1 MGVKRMSELSQSIA
15 RLNMKVDTLSRQAR
29 ESKERWNTLRFPRI
43 EMVLRKLREKA
54 DKMIRVDSLDP
65 QVLIKKTVRMYQ
77 GSQEE
82 FTRREIRNLP
92 FVIFSSELSMP
103 VAKFALRQ
111 VNLDKTSCFR
121 RLLFAYFSDYE
132 PKERKTEWIRTVL
145 WKQMQK
151 NDRRVRSIH
160 FLQDFPQLL
169 AKDGA
174 SQMAEFFSG
183 GNLYDGLK
191 RLSFPSTLYGS
202 NFVKAAIVNA
212 FQMDI
217 GLDAKQNLLED
228 LTKDPRYNKEWVSNK
243 VVGPVTI
250 SVDEEGSD
258 SAKNWLMQL
267 IFRYMGD
274 PRGNDTAWLYVE
286 EEAKEIFLHWLVKN
300 DFAVFFH
307 IIASTADD
315 KWKYRQDFWSA
326 YMDEIRASRIIIGP
340 KAKLMLND
348 RPKEEKSKLMAYDY
362 LEGKSSDTSLLVFTI
377 GQYTFIEV
385 SYNGKL
391 RIYSREKSPIQI
403 FAQGHRTIP
412 YSHLINSDTEKEF
425 VHTNP
430 RGRGPSWQPKVRDW
444 IYDYC
449 GIWREEQQWKVKV

>member
-1 MGVKRMSELSQSIA
+1 MSELSQSIA
-15 RLNMKVDTLSRQAR
+15 RLNMKANTLSRQAR
-29 ESKERWNTLRFPRI
+29 ESKERWNTLRLPRT

-54 DKMIRVDSLDP
+54 DKMIRVDPLDL
-65 QVLIKKTVRMYQ
+65 QVLVKKTERMYQ

-92 FVIFSSELSMP
+92 FVIFSPELSMP

-111 VNLDKTSCFR
+111 VDLDKTSCFR
-121 RLLFAYFSDYE
+121 RLLFAYFRGYE
-132 PKERKTEWIRTVL
+132 PKESKTEWIRTVL
-145 WKQMQK
+145 GKQMQK
-151 NDRRVRSIH
+151 SDRMVGTIH

-169 AKDGA
+169 DKDGA
-174 SQMAEFFSG
+174 SQMAEFFSE
-183 GNLYDGLK
+183 GNLYGGLQ

-217 GLDAKQNLLED
+217 GLDAKQNLLKD
-228 LTKDPRYNKEWVSNK
+228 LTENPVYKGLVPK
-243 VVGPVTI
+243 VVGPVII

-267 IFRYMGD
+267 IFQYMGD

-286 EEAKEIFLHWLVKN
+286 KKAKEIFLHWLVKN

-307 IIASTADD
+307 IIASTADRR
-315 KWKYRQDFWSA
+315 WKYRQAFWSA
-326 YMDEIRASRIIIGP
+326 YMDEIRASRIIIGQ
-340 KAKLMLND
+340 KAKLILND
-348 RPKEEKSKLMAYDY
+348 RPKEEKSKLMAYDF

-391 RIYSREKSPIQI
+391 RIYSRAKSPIQI

-412 YSHLINSDTEKEF
+412 YSHLINSDTEQEF

-430 RGRGPSWQPKVRDW
+430 MGRGPNWQPKVRNW

>member
-1 MGVKRMSELSQSIA
+1 
-15 RLNMKVDTLSRQAR
+15 
-29 ESKERWNTLRFPRI
+29 
-43 EMVLRKLREKA
+43 
-54 DKMIRVDSLDP
+54 MIRVDPLD
-65 QVLIKKTVRMYQ
+65 QQMLIKKTVRMYQ

-92 FVIFSSELSMP
+92 FVISSSELSMP

-111 VNLDKTSCFR
+111 VDLDKPSCFR
-121 RLLFAYFSDYE
+121 RFLFAYIRGYE

-151 NDRRVRSIH
+151 SDRMVGTIH

-169 AKDGA
+169 DKDGA

-183 GNLYDGLK
+183 GNLYDGLET
-191 RLSFPSTLYGS
+191 LSFPPTLYGS

-217 GLDAKQNLLED
+217 GLDAKQNLLKD
-228 LTKDPRYNKEWVSNK
+228 LTENRSYKVLVPK
-243 VVGPVTI
+243 VVGPVII

-267 IFRYMGD
+267 IFREMGD
-274 PRGNDTAWLYVE
+274 PRGNNTAWLYVE
-286 EEAKEIFLHWLVKN
+286 EKAKEIFLHWLVKN

-307 IIASTADD
+307 IIASTADSM
-315 KWKYRQDFWSA
+315 WKYRQAFWSA
-326 YMDEIRASRIIIGP
+326 YMDEIRASRIIIGQ
-340 KAKLMLND
+340 KAKLILNQL
-348 RPKEEKSKLMAYDY
+348 PSEEKRKLMAYDY

-385 SYNGKL
+385 SHNGKL
-391 RIYSREKSPIQI
+391 RVYSREKSPIQI
-403 FAQGHRTIP
+403 FSQRHRTIY
-412 YSHLINSDTEKEF
+412 YSDLINSDTEEEF

-430 RGRGPSWQPKVRDW
+430 RGRGPNWQPKVRDW
-444 IYDYC
+444 IYDHC
-449 GIWREEQQWKVKV
+449 GIWRKEQQWKVQP

>member
-1 MGVKRMSELSQSIA
+1 MGVKRMSELSQSID
-15 RLNMKVDTLSRQAR
+15 RLNRKANILSRQAR
-29 ESKERWNTLRFPRI
+29 ESKEHWITLRLPQT
-43 EMVLRKLREKA
+43 EMVLRELRKKV
-54 DKMIRVDSLDP
+54 DKMIQVDPLDL
-65 QVLIKKTVRMYQ
+65 QVLVKKTERMYR

-92 FVIFSSELSMP
+92 FVIFSPELSMP

-111 VNLDKTSCFR
+111 VDLDKTSCFR
-121 RLLFAYFSDYE
+121 RLLFAYFRDYE

-169 AKDGA
+169 AKDGV
-174 SQMAEFFSG
+174 SQMAEFFSEGDLYG
-183 GNLYDGLK
+183 GLQT
-191 RLSFPSTLYGS
+191 LSFPSTLYGS

-217 GLDAKQNLLED
+217 GLDAKQNLLKD
-228 LTKDPRYNKEWVSNK
+228 LTENRSYRVLVPQ
-243 VVGPVTI
+243 VVGPVII

-267 IFRYMGD
+267 VFRYMGD
-274 PRGNDTAWLYVE
+274 PRGNDTDWIYVE
-286 EEAKEIFLHWLVKN
+286 EKAKEIFLHWLVKN

-307 IIASTADD
+307 IIASTADRR
-315 KWKYRQDFWSA
+315 WKYRQAFWSA
-326 YMDEIRASRIIIGP
+326 YMDEIRASRIIIGQ
-340 KAKLMLND
+340 KAKLILND
-348 RPKEEKSKLMAYDY
+348 RPKEEKSKLMAYDF

-391 RIYSREKSPIQI
+391 RIYSRAKSPIQI

-430 RGRGPSWQPKVRDW
+430 RGRGQSWQPKVRDW
-444 IYDYC
+444 IYDHC

>member
-1 MGVKRMSELSQSIA
+1 MSELSQSIA
-15 RLNMKVDTLSRQAR
+15 RLNRKANTLSRQAR

-43 EMVLRKLREKA
+43 ETVLRELRKKA
-54 DKMIRVDSLDP
+54 DKMIQVDPLDL
-65 QVLIKKTVRMYQ
+65 QVLVKKTVRIYQ

-92 FVIFSSELSMP
+92 FVIFSPELSMP

-111 VNLDKTSCFR
+111 VDLDKPSCFR
-121 RLLFAYFSDYE
+121 RFLFAYIRGYE

-145 WKQMQK
+145 CKQMQR
-151 NDRRVRSIH
+151 NDGMVRSIH
-160 FLQDFPQLL
+160 FLQNFPQLL
-169 AKDGA
+169 AKDGI
-174 SQMAEFFSG
+174 SQMAEFFSEGDLSG
-183 GNLYDGLK
+183 GLQ
-191 RLSFPSTLYGS
+191 RLSFPLTLYGS

-217 GLDAKQNLLED
+217 GLDAKQNLLKA
-228 LTKDPRYNKEWVSNK
+228 LTKDPRYKGLVPK
-243 VVGPVTI
+243 VVGPVII

-307 IIASTADD
+307 IIASTADRR
-315 KWKYRQDFWSA
+315 WKYRQAFWSA
-326 YMDEIRASRIIIGP
+326 YMDEIRASRIIIGQ
-340 KAKLMLND
+340 KAKLILND
-348 RPKEEKSKLMAYDY
+348 RPKEEKSKLMAYDF

-391 RIYSREKSPIQI
+391 RIYSRAKSPIQI

-412 YSHLINSDTEKEF
+412 YSHLINSDTEQEF

-430 RGRGPSWQPKVRDW
+430 MGRGPNWQPKVRNW

>member
-1 MGVKRMSELSQSIA
+1 MSELSQSIA
-15 RLNMKVDTLSRQAR
+15 RLNMKANTLSRQAR
-29 ESKERWNTLRFPRI
+29 ESKERWNTLRLPRT

-54 DKMIRVDSLDP
+54 DKMIRVDPLDL
-65 QVLIKKTVRMYQ
+65 QVLVKKTVRIYQ

-92 FVIFSSELSMP
+92 FVISSSELSMP

-111 VNLDKTSCFR
+111 VDLDKTSCFR
-121 RLLFAYFSDYE
+121 RLLFAYFRDYE

-169 AKDGA
+169 AKDGV
-174 SQMAEFFSG
+174 SQMAEFFSEGDLYG
-183 GNLYDGLK
+183 GLQI
-191 RLSFPSTLYGS
+191 LSFPSTLYGS

-217 GLDAKQNLLED
+217 GLDAKQNLLKD
-228 LTKDPRYNKEWVSNK
+228 LTENRSYRVLVPK
-243 VVGPVTI
+243 VVGPVII
-250 SVDEEGSD
+250 SVDEEGND

-307 IIASTADD
+307 IIAKTADA

-340 KAKLMLND
+340 KAKQLILND
-348 RPKEEKSKLMAYDY
+348 LPKEEKSKLMAYDY

-385 SYNGKL
+385 SYSGRL
-391 RIYSREKSPIQI
+391 RIYSRAKSPIQI

-412 YSHLINSDTEKEF
+412 YSHLINSDTEQEF

-430 RGRGPSWQPKVRDW
+430 RGRGQSWQPKVRNW
-444 IYDYC
+444 IYDHC

>member
-1 MGVKRMSELSQSIA
+1 MGVKRMSELSQSID
-15 RLNMKVDTLSRQAR
+15 RLNRKANILSRQAR
-29 ESKERWNTLRFPRI
+29 ESKEHWITLRLPQT
-43 EMVLRKLREKA
+43 EMVLRELRKKV
-54 DKMIRVDSLDP
+54 DKMIQVDPLDL
-65 QVLIKKTVRMYQ
+65 QVLVKKTERMYR

-92 FVIFSSELSMP
+92 FVIFSPELSMP

-111 VNLDKTSCFR
+111 VDLDKTSCFR
-121 RLLFAYFSDYE
+121 RLLFAYFRDYE

-169 AKDGA
+169 TKDGV
-174 SQMAEFFSG
+174 SQMAEFFSEGDLYG
-183 GNLYDGLK
+183 GLQT
-191 RLSFPSTLYGS
+191 LSFPSTLYGS

-217 GLDAKQNLLED
+217 GLDAKQNLLKD
-228 LTKDPRYNKEWVSNK
+228 LTENRSYRVLVPQ
-243 VVGPVTI
+243 VVGPVII

-267 IFRYMGD
+267 VFRYMGD
-274 PRGNDTAWLYVE
+274 PRGNDTDWIYVE
-286 EEAKEIFLHWLVKN
+286 EKAKEIFLHWLVKN

-307 IIASTADD
+307 IIASTADRR
-315 KWKYRQDFWSA
+315 WKYRQAFWSA
-326 YMDEIRASRIIIGP
+326 YMDEIRASRIIIGQ
-340 KAKLMLND
+340 KAKLILND

-391 RIYSREKSPIQI
+391 RIYSRAKSPIQI

-412 YSHLINSDTEKEF
+412 YSHLINSDTEQEF

-430 RGRGPSWQPKVRDW
+430 MGRGPNWQPKVRNW
-444 IYDYC
+444 IYDHC
-449 GIWREEQQWKVKV
+449 GIWREEQQWKV

>member
-1 MGVKRMSELSQSIA
+1 MIQ
-15 RLNMKVDTLSRQAR
+15 VD
-29 ESKERWNTLRFPRI
+29 P
-43 EMVLRKLREKA
+43 
-54 DKMIRVDSLDP
+54 LDL
-65 QVLIKKTVRMYQ
+65 QVLVKKTVRIYQ

-92 FVIFSSELSMP
+92 FVIFSPELSMP
-103 VAKFALRQ
+103 AAKFALRQ
-111 VNLDKTSCFR
+111 VDLDKPSCSR
-121 RLLFAYFSDYE
+121 RFLFAYIRGYK

-151 NDRRVRSIH
+151 NDGMVRSIH

-169 AKDGA
+169 AKDGV
-174 SQMAEFFSG
+174 SQMAEFFSEGDLSG
-183 GNLYDGLK
+183 GLQ
-191 RLSFPSTLYGS
+191 RLSFPLTLYGS

-217 GLDAKQNLLED
+217 GLDAKQNLLKT
-228 LTKDPRYNKEWVSNK
+228 LTKDPRYKGLVPQ
-243 VVGPVTI
+243 VVGPVII

-267 IFRYMGD
+267 IFREMGD
-274 PRGNDTAWLYVE
+274 PRGNNTAWLYVE
-286 EEAKEIFLHWLVKN
+286 EEAQEIFLHWLVKN

-307 IIASTADD
+307 IIAKTADRR
-315 KWKYRQDFWSA
+315 WKYRQAFWSA

-340 KAKLMLND
+340 KARFILNQ
-348 RPKEEKSKLMAYDY
+348 EEKSKLMAYDF

-377 GQYTFIEV
+377 GRYTFIEV

-403 FAQGHRTIP
+403 FSQRPRTIP

-430 RGRGPSWQPKVRDW
+430 MGRGPNWQPKVRNW
-444 IYDYC
+444 IYDHC
-449 GIWREEQQWKVKV
+449 GIWREEQQWKV

>member
-1 MGVKRMSELSQSIA
+1 MSELSQSIA
-15 RLNMKVDTLSRQAR
+15 RLNRKANTLSRQAR

-43 EMVLRKLREKA
+43 ETVLRELRKKA
-54 DKMIRVDSLDP
+54 DKMIQVDPLDL
-65 QVLIKKTVRMYQ
+65 QVLVKKTVRIYQ

-92 FVIFSSELSMP
+92 FVIFSPELSMP

-111 VNLDKTSCFR
+111 VDLDKPSCFR
-121 RLLFAYFSDYE
+121 RFLFAYIRGYE

-145 WKQMQK
+145 CKQMQR
-151 NDRRVRSIH
+151 NDGMVRSIH
-160 FLQDFPQLL
+160 FLQNFPQLL
-169 AKDGA
+169 AKDGI
-174 SQMAEFFSG
+174 SQMAEFFSEGDLSG
-183 GNLYDGLK
+183 GLQ
-191 RLSFPSTLYGS
+191 RLSFPLTLYGS

-217 GLDAKQNLLED
+217 GLDAKQNLLKA
-228 LTKDPRYNKEWVSNK
+228 LTKDPRYKGLVPK
-243 VVGPVTI
+243 VVGPVII

-307 IIASTADD
+307 IIASTADRR
-315 KWKYRQDFWSA
+315 WKYRQAFWSA
-326 YMDEIRASRIIIGP
+326 YMDEIRASRIIIGQ
-340 KAKLMLND
+340 KAKLILND
-348 RPKEEKSKLMAYDY
+348 RPKEEKSKLMAYDF

-391 RIYSREKSPIQI
+391 RIYSRAKSPIQI

-412 YSHLINSDTEKEF
+412 YSHLINSDTEQEF

-430 RGRGPSWQPKVRDW
+430 MGRGPNWQPKVRNW
-444 IYDYC
+444 IYDHC

>member
-15 RLNMKVDTLSRQAR
+15 RLNMKANTLSRQAR
-29 ESKERWNTLRFPRI
+29 ESKERWNTLRLPQT

-54 DKMIRVDSLDP
+54 DKMIRVDPLDL
-65 QVLIKKTVRMYQ
+65 QVLVKKTVRMYQ

-92 FVIFSSELSMP
+92 FVISSSELSMP

-111 VNLDKTSCFR
+111 VDLDKTSCFR
-121 RLLFAYFSDYE
+121 RLLFAYFRDYE

-145 WKQMQK
+145 WKQMQR

-169 AKDGA
+169 AKDGV
-174 SQMAEFFSG
+174 SQMAEFFSEGDLYG
-183 GNLYDGLK
+183 GLQ

-217 GLDAKQNLLED
+217 GLDAKQNLLKD
-228 LTKDPRYNKEWVSNK
+228 LTENRSYRVLVPK
-243 VVGPVTI
+243 VVGPVII

-267 IFRYMGD
+267 VFRYMGD

-307 IIASTADD
+307 IIAKTADA

-340 KAKLMLND
+340 KAKQLILND
-348 RPKEEKSKLMAYDY
+348 LPKEEKSKLMAYDY

-385 SYNGKL
+385 SYSGRL
-391 RIYSREKSPIQI
+391 RIYSRAKSPIQI

-430 RGRGPSWQPKVRDW
+430 RGRGQSWQPKVRDW
-444 IYDYC
+444 IYDHC

>member
-1 MGVKRMSELSQSIA
+1 MSELSQSIA
-15 RLNMKVDTLSRQAR
+15 RLNRKANTLSRQAR

-43 EMVLRKLREKA
+43 ETVLRELRKKA
-54 DKMIRVDSLDP
+54 DKMIQVDPLDL
-65 QVLIKKTVRMYQ
+65 QVLVKKTVRIYQ

-92 FVIFSSELSMP
+92 FVIFSPELSMP

-111 VNLDKTSCFR
+111 VDLDKPSCFR
-121 RLLFAYFSDYE
+121 RFLFAYIRGYE

-145 WKQMQK
+145 CKQMQR
-151 NDRRVRSIH
+151 NDGMVRSIH
-160 FLQDFPQLL
+160 FLQNFPQLL
-169 AKDGA
+169 AKDGI
-174 SQMAEFFSG
+174 SQMAEFFSEGDLSG
-183 GNLYDGLK
+183 GLQ
-191 RLSFPSTLYGS
+191 RLSFPLTLYGS

-217 GLDAKQNLLED
+217 GLDAKQNLLKA
-228 LTKDPRYNKEWVSNK
+228 LTKDPRYKGLVPK
-243 VVGPVTI
+243 VVGPVII

-267 IFRYMGD
+267 IFRFMGD

-307 IIASTADD
+307 IIASTADRR
-315 KWKYRQDFWSA
+315 WKYRQAFWSA
-326 YMDEIRASRIIIGP
+326 YMDEIRASRIIIGQ
-340 KAKLMLND
+340 KAKLILND
-348 RPKEEKSKLMAYDY
+348 RSKEEKSKLMAYDF

-377 GQYTFIEV
+377 GKYTFIEV

-391 RIYSREKSPIQI
+391 RIYSRAKSPIQI

-412 YSHLINSDTEKEF
+412 YSHLINSDTEQEF

-430 RGRGPSWQPKVRDW
+430 MGRGPNWQPKVRNW

-449 GIWREEQQWKVKV
+449 GIWREEQQWKV

>member
-1 MGVKRMSELSQSIA
+1 MSELSQSIA
-15 RLNMKVDTLSRQAR
+15 RLNRKANTLSRQAR
-29 ESKERWNTLRFPRI
+29 ESKEQWITLCLPQI
-43 EMVLRKLREKA
+43 ETVLRKLREKA
-54 DKMIRVDSLDP
+54 DKMIQVDPLDL
-65 QVLIKKTVRMYQ
+65 QVLVKKTERMYQ

-92 FVIFSSELSMP
+92 FVIFSPELSMP

-111 VNLDKTSCFR
+111 VDLDKTSCFR
-121 RLLFAYFSDYE
+121 RLLFAYFRGYE
-132 PKERKTEWIRTVL
+132 PKESKTEWIRTVL
-145 WKQMQK
+145 WKQMQR
-151 NDRRVRSIH
+151 NDRMGRSIH

-169 AKDGA
+169 AKDGV
-174 SQMAEFFSG
+174 SQMAEFFSE
-183 GNLYDGLK
+183 GNLRDALK
-191 RLSFPSTLYGS
+191 TLSFPPTLSGS
-202 NFVKAAIVNA
+202 NFVKAAIVKA

-217 GLDAKQNLLED
+217 GLDAKQVLLEN
-228 LTKDPRYNKEWVSNK
+228 LTKDQVYKGLVPQ
-243 VVGPVTI
+243 VVGPVI
-250 SVDEEGSD
+250 INVDEEGSD

-286 EEAKEIFLHWLVKN
+286 EAKEIFLHWLVKN

-307 IIASTADD
+307 IIASTADA

-326 YMDEIRASRIIIGP
+326 YMDEIRASRIIIGQ

>member
-1 MGVKRMSELSQSIA
+1 MSELSQSIA
-15 RLNMKVDTLSRQAR
+15 RLNMKANTLSRQAR
-29 ESKERWNTLRFPRI
+29 ESKERWITLCLPRT
-43 EMVLRKLREKA
+43 EMVLRELRKKA
-54 DKMIRVDSLDP
+54 DKMIRVAPLDL
-65 QVLIKKTVRMYQ
+65 QVLVKKTVRMYQ

-92 FVIFSSELSMP
+92 FVISSSALSMP

-111 VNLDKTSCFR
+111 VDLDKTSCFR

-145 WKQMQK
+145 WKQMQR
-151 NDRRVRSIH
+151 NDRMGRNIH

-169 AKDGA
+169 DKDGV
-174 SQMAEFFSG
+174 SQMAEFFSE
-183 GNLYDGLK
+183 GNLRDALK
-191 RLSFPSTLYGS
+191 TLSFPPTLSGS
-202 NFVKAAIVNA
+202 NFVKAAIVKA

-217 GLDAKQNLLED
+217 GLDAKQVLLEN
-228 LTKDPRYNKEWVSNK
+228 LTKDQVYKGLVPQ
-243 VVGPVTI
+243 VVGPVI
-250 SVDEEGSD
+250 INVDEEGSD

-267 IFRYMGD
+267 VFREMGD
-274 PRGNDTAWLYVE
+274 PRGNNTAWLYVE

-307 IIASTADD
+307 IIASTADRR
-315 KWKYRQDFWSA
+315 WKYRQAFWSA
-326 YMDEIRASRIIIGP
+326 YMDEIRASRIIIGQ
-340 KAKLMLND
+340 KAKLILND
-348 RPKEEKSKLMAYDY
+348 RPKEEKSKLMAYDF

-391 RIYSREKSPIQI
+391 RIYSRAKSPIQI

-412 YSHLINSDTEKEF
+412 YSHLINSDTEQEF

-430 RGRGPSWQPKVRDW
+430 MGRGPNWQPKVRDW
-444 IYDYC
+444 IYDHC
-449 GIWREEQQWKVKV
+449 GIWRKEQQWKVQP

>member
-1 MGVKRMSELSQSIA
+1 MSELSQSIT
-15 RLNMKVDTLSRQAR
+15 RLNMKANTLSRQAR
-29 ESKERWNTLRFPRI
+29 ESKERWITLRLPQT
-43 EMVLRKLREKA
+43 EMVLRELRKKA
-54 DKMIRVDSLDP
+54 DKMIQVDPLDL
-65 QVLIKKTVRMYQ
+65 QMLVKKTVRMYQ

-92 FVIFSSELSMP
+92 FVIFSPELSMP

-111 VNLDKTSCFR
+111 VDLDKMSCFR
-121 RLLFAYFSDYE
+121 RLLFAYFRDYE

-145 WKQMQK
+145 GKQMQK
-151 NDRRVRSIH
+151 SDRMVGTIH

-169 AKDGA
+169 DKDGA
-174 SQMAEFFSG
+174 SQMAEFFSE
-183 GNLYDGLK
+183 GNLYGGLQ

-217 GLDAKQNLLED
+217 GLDAKQNLLKD
-228 LTKDPRYNKEWVSNK
+228 LTKDPRYNKGLVPK
-243 VVGPVTI
+243 VVGPVII

-267 IFRYMGD
+267 VFRYMGD
-274 PRGNDTAWLYVE
+274 PRGNDTDWLYVE
-286 EEAKEIFLHWLVKN
+286 EKAKEIFLHWLVKN

-307 IIASTADD
+307 IIASTADSM
-315 KWKYRQDFWSA
+315 WKYRQAFWSA
-326 YMDEIRASRIIIGP
+326 YMDEIRASRIIIGQ
-340 KAKLMLND
+340 KAKLILND
-348 RPKEEKSKLMAYDY
+348 RPKEEKSKLMAYDF

-391 RIYSREKSPIQI
+391 RIYSRAKSPIQI

-412 YSHLINSDTEKEF
+412 YSHLINSDTEQEF

-430 RGRGPSWQPKVRDW
+430 MGRGPNWQPKVRNW
-444 IYDYC
+444 IYDHC
-449 GIWREEQQWKVKV
+449 DIWRKEEQWKVQP

>member
-1 MGVKRMSELSQSIA
+1 MIQ
-15 RLNMKVDTLSRQAR
+15 VD
-29 ESKERWNTLRFPRI
+29 P
-43 EMVLRKLREKA
+43 
-54 DKMIRVDSLDP
+54 LDL
-65 QVLIKKTVRMYQ
+65 QVLVKKTERMYQ

-92 FVIFSSELSMP
+92 FVIFSPELSMP

-111 VNLDKTSCFR
+111 VDLDKTSCFR
-121 RLLFAYFSDYE
+121 RLLFAYFRGYE
-132 PKERKTEWIRTVL
+132 PKESKTEWIRTVL
-145 WKQMQK
+145 WKQMQR
-151 NDRRVRSIH
+151 NDRMGRSIH

-169 AKDGA
+169 AKDGV
-174 SQMAEFFSG
+174 SQMAEFFSE
-183 GNLYDGLK
+183 GNLRDALK
-191 RLSFPSTLYGS
+191 TLSFPPTLSGS
-202 NFVKAAIVNA
+202 NFVKAAIVKA

-217 GLDAKQNLLED
+217 GLDAKQVLLEN
-228 LTKDPRYNKEWVSNK
+228 LTKDQVYKGLVPQ
-243 VVGPVTI
+243 VVGPVI
-250 SVDEEGSD
+250 INVDEEGSD

-307 IIASTADD
+307 IIAKTADRR
-315 KWKYRQDFWSA
+315 WKYRQAFWSA

-348 RPKEEKSKLMAYDY
+348 RPKEEKSKLMAYDF

-403 FAQGHRTIP
+403 FSQRPRTIP

-430 RGRGPSWQPKVRDW
+430 MGRGPNWQPKVRNW
-444 IYDYC
+444 IYDHC
-449 GIWREEQQWKVKV
+449 GIWREEQQWKV